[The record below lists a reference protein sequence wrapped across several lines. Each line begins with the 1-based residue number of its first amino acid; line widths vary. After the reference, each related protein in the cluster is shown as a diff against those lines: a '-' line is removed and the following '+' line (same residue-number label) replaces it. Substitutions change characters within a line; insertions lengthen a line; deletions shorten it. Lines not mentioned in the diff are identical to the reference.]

1 MKIKKVYKKACER
14 YQKLKFINNKNK
26 KKRQYDRACYNNL

>member
-14 YQKLKFINNKNK
+14 YQKPKFIKKKKK
-26 KKRQYDRACYNNL
+26 KKRQYGRA